1 MKIAVKLTLIYAS
14 VFIIFAV
21 SLLIFSYWNIERLLL
36 DENKKSLL
44 KGPEVENYMRGGG
57 GYGKFASLYIA
68 SKDKVI
74 QDPFNL
80 GLKDK
85 EGIYKASDIY
95 VLLVRKGVYLLGK
108 DITPTIL
115 ALNRLKYITT
125 VLSLISI
132 ILSIFL
138 GYILSERFLF
148 PIRKIISTAKE
159 IDIKGLDKRIEIPN
173 TNDELTDLALTINN
187 MLDRVNNAYKMQEQF
202 IADVSHELRT
212 PLTAILG
219 YIRLINRWGK
229 EDKKVLDEALKS
241 IEDTAVGMSKLI
253 DTLLETIKTQE
264 RVYLEEIDLKDFFEE
279 RKNYYTE
286 LYPDFQFNIILSNC
300 PKDFYSS
307 KPLLEII
314 FNILVENAVK
324 NSLDRRVIDIGC
336 EKDMLFVR
344 DYGKGIPLEEREKIF
359 ERFYKLEEAR
369 QGKGYG
375 LGLSLAKKLASLLNF
390 EIHVESEE
398 LKGSTFYLIPKK

>member
-14 VFIIFAV
+14 IFIIFTI
-21 SLLIFSYWNIERLLL
+21 SLLVFSYWNIERLLL
-36 DENKKSLL
+36 DENRKSLL
-44 KGPEVENYMRGGG
+44 KGPEVENYMKGGF

-68 SKDKVI
+68 SRDEII

-95 VLLVRKGVYLLGK
+95 VLLVRKGAYLLGK
-108 DITPTIL
+108 DITPTVL

-125 VLSLISI
+125 ILSFISI

-138 GYILSERFLF
+138 GYILSWRFLS

-219 YIRLINRWGK
+219 YIRLLNRWGK
-229 EDKKVLDEALKS
+229 EDRKVLDEALKS
-241 IEDTAVGMSKLI
+241 IEDTAEGMSKLI

-264 RVYLEEIDLKDFFEE
+264 RVYLEKIDLKNFFEE
-279 RKNYYTE
+279 RKLYYSE
-286 LYPDFQFNIILSNC
+286 LYSDFQFNVVLSDY

-324 NSLDRRVIDIGC
+324 NSLDRRVVDIGC
-336 EKDMLFVR
+336 EKDKLFVR

-369 QGKGYG
+369 QSKGYG
-375 LGLSLAKKLASLLNF
+375 LGLSLAKKLANLLNF
-390 EIHVESEE
+390 EIYVDSEE
-398 LKGSTFYLIPKK
+398 LKGSTFYLIPKR